1 MAPKTTKE
9 TPPQQTSTFLNPFT
23 DYGFKRLFGTEE
35 NKNLLIDFL
44 NQLLPAHHQIVN
56 LFFKSTEQIPVT
68 KEERKAFFDINCITT
83 DGGHIIIEMQKG
95 KMEYFKDRTLLYTT
109 YPIQAQARKSKKW
122 NFKLEAVYFIG
133 ILDFFYEDK
142 KTAKFMRDVK
152 LRDQDNEV
160 FYEKYNI
167 IYLQMPAFQKKE
179 HELETNLDR
188 WSFFLKNLES
198 FEELPQILQMPIF
211 IQASKIAKLANMTL
225 LQLQEYEKSK
235 MEYNAFKAV
244 LDTTKKDAE
253 KKWKAIV
260 MKQQKAKE
268 EAQREK
274 EHAQREKEEAQRKQ
288 EEAQRKQEEAQ
299 RNSIKTLLKYGI
311 KPEEIATELNLNL
324 EEVNQ
329 IIKNL

>member
-1 MAPKTTKE
+1 MTPKTTKE
-9 TPPQQTSTFLNPFT
+9 TTPQQTSTFLNPFT

-179 HELETNLDR
+179 DELETNLDR

-235 MEYNAFKAV
+235 REYNSFKAV
-244 LDTTKKDAE
+244 LDTAKKEATQKSE
-253 KKWKAIV
+253 KKWRVIV
-260 MKQQKAKE
+260 MKQQKAK
-268 EAQREK
+268 
-274 EHAQREKEEAQRKQ
+274 

-324 EEVNQ
+324 EEVKQ